1 MAKFRI
7 EIFRVEY
14 YKCGVI
20 VEAENED
27 EAQKKVQEKWAED
40 DYLYEKTIDNIF
52 DSETQFNKCGT
63 PTEVD
68 LKYDVK
74 L

>member
-40 DYLYEKTIDNIF
+40 DYLYEKLIDNIF
-52 DSETQFNKCGT
+52 DSETQFNKCGI
-63 PTEVD
+63 PTADD
-68 LKYDVK
+68 LEDDIK